1 MGEPPLFGDVAGGT
15 GNGRPRKAR
24 RDPSGL
30 ASSASPSGPDP
41 SVAPRH
47 LPAQRG
53 VTPKRGAFL
62 RGRSPRGKPPHQ
74 GRWPRSRP
82 EGFGKSA
89 GGCPLM
95 RGHGQLRAAYM
106 PPLQSSD
113 LKQRPSREQQPLK
126 ASGVRGRLAAHNE
139 RRQFAAQTRSC
150 GCLPRRGK
158 HCSLPSFAALNC
170 GPTLATPQHPNFK
183 TEEGSAALRTDSN
196 TASV

>member
-1 MGEPPLFGDVAGGT
+1 MGGHGKPVGTLQASQARPALRARTPLSLRDISPRSGESPLKGEPFCAGGAR
-15 GNGRPRKAR
+15 GESLPIRGGGREAGRKG
-24 RDPSGL
+24 SGKL
-30 ASSASPSGPDP
+30 
-41 SVAPRH
+41 
-47 LPAQRG
+47 
-53 VTPKRGAFL
+53 
-62 RGRSPRGKPPHQ
+62 
-74 GRWPRSRP
+74 
-82 EGFGKSA
+82 A
-89 GGCPLM
+89 GGCPLI

>member
-30 ASSASPSGPDP
+30 ASSASS
-41 SVAPRH
+41 
-47 LPAQRG
+47 
-53 VTPKRGAFL
+53 PKRGAFL
-62 RGRSPRGKPPHQ
+62 RGQSPRGKPHHQ

-82 EGFGKSA
+82 EGFGKLA

-95 RGHGQLRAAYM
+95 RGRGQLRAAYM

-139 RRQFAAQTRSC
+139 RRQFASQTRSC

-170 GPTLATPQHPNFK
+170 GPTLATPQHPN
-183 TEEGSAALRTDSN
+183 LRWRK
-196 TASV
+196 ARRR

>member
-1 MGEPPLFGDVAGGT
+1 MGGHGKPVGTLQASQALPAPLKGEPFCAGGAREESLPIR
-15 GNGRPRKAR
+15 GGGREAGRKG
-24 RDPSGL
+24 SGKL
-30 ASSASPSGPDP
+30 
-41 SVAPRH
+41 
-47 LPAQRG
+47 
-53 VTPKRGAFL
+53 
-62 RGRSPRGKPPHQ
+62 
-74 GRWPRSRP
+74 
-82 EGFGKSA
+82 A
-89 GGCPLM
+89 GGCPLI

-170 GPTLATPQHPNFK
+170 GPTLATPQHP
-183 TEEGSAALRTDSN
+183 SLRWRK
-196 TASV
+196 ARRR

>member
-1 MGEPPLFGDVAGGT
+1 MPGGINPPTTGKRVVVKAVGGGVPDAPRGVPPPLQATLKGVRRAACPQAAAGVSGWLPVD
-15 GNGRPRKAR
+15 GRPRKAR

-53 VTPKRGAFL
+53 VTPKRGAFCAGEA
-62 RGRSPRGKPPHQ
+62 RGIM
-74 GRWPRSRP
+74 RP
-82 EGFGKSA
+82 
-89 GGCPLM
+89 LNTT
-95 RGHGQLRAAYM
+95 
-106 PPLQSSD
+106 
-113 LKQRPSREQQPLK
+113 
-126 ASGVRGRLAAHNE
+126 GVRGRLAAHNE
-139 RRQFAAQTRSC
+139 RRQFATQTRSC

-170 GPTLATPQHPNFK
+170 GPVLATPQHPNFK